1 MRPIQF
7 SPMAA
12 IALLVLGPAAPAQA
26 HHSAAAYDL
35 MHVTQVQG
43 VLSEF
48 HFENPHVRFV
58 LTARDAQGA
67 PLVWNIEGAPPNWF
81 RHAGIARADFLK
93 GVGNPV
99 TIELHPSRDGSPRGF
114 FQQITFADGTF
125 IRFSDTLQ
133 Q

>member
-1 MRPIQF
+1 MR
-7 SPMAA
+7 STMRRAA
-12 IALLVLGPAAPAQA
+12 LAALLALGAGGAPA

-35 MHVTQVQG
+35 MHVVQQKG
-43 VLSEF
+43 VLTEF